1 MTIHHTSQELKS
13 LKRIEELLTVL
24 AKTALNDAFEANLK
38 DKKHRVLYELTGQ
51 LSVKE
56 LSRKTAFSVGKI
68 SGLWQK
74 WEQAGLLIKH
84 GGQYKKIF

>member
-1 MTIHHTSQELKS
+1 MTIHHTSQELKA

-24 AKTALNDAFEANLK
+24 AKTALKDAFDTNLK
-38 DKKHRVLYELTGQ
+38 DKKHRLLYELAGQ

-56 LSRKTAFSVGKI
+56 LSRKTGFSVGKI

-74 WEQAGLLIKH
+74 WEQEGLLIKH